1 MFRKRVWDWSVCW
14 VELSRLGRM
23 KVAIEGLEITTLL
36 VRGEDGSSWEGWE
49 ILGGIMK
56 LGYTESYVLARSLN
70 YGFLD

>member
-1 MFRKRVWDWSVCW
+1 
-14 VELSRLGRM
+14 M

-36 VRGEDGSSWEGWE
+36 VRGEDGYIWEGWE

-56 LGYTESYVLARSLN
+56 LGYTESYVLALSRS